1 MGSFYITTRTYIIRM
16 KGGEYYEKAYYIH
29 GCIAIRESR

>member
-1 MGSFYITTRTYIIRM
+1 MGSFYIMPRTYIIRV

-29 GCIAIRESR
+29 RRFPIRESR

>member
-29 GCIAIRESR
+29 GCIVIRESR

>member
-1 MGSFYITTRTYIIRM
+1 MGSFYITTRTYIIRV
-16 KGGEYYEKAYYIH
+16 KGGEYYEKSYYIH